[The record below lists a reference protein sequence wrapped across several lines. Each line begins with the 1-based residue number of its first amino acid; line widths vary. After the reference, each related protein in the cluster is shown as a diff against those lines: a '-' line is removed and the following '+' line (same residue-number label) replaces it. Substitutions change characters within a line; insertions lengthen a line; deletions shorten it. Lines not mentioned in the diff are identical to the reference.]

1 MGKQQASDWKIAGI
15 YWFLSA
21 IVAAVLGVALSLA
34 MSIFAT
40 RSGIITNTALFQEMI
55 GLIIPLLGIWAGA
68 MYAGNSVNKRYIIKN
83 KESVTLKA
91 LIWNIVAGAV
101 IIILLIIFGSNWT
114 ITFVGAS
121 LPLAILFGFLW
132 ISFVALFYIFTALK
146 YIKNSD

>member
-1 MGKQQASDWKIAGI
+1 
-15 YWFLSA
+15 
-21 IVAAVLGVALSLA
+21 
-34 MSIFAT
+34 MSIIPKY
-40 RSGIITNTALFQEMI
+40 GIIVSAEWFQKMI
-55 GLIIPLLGIWAGA
+55 IVLLGIWAGA

-91 LIWNIVAGAV
+91 LVWNIAAAAV
-101 IIILLIIFGSNWT
+101 IIILIILLPGTPIISFYG
-114 ITFVGAS
+114 FS

>member
-1 MGKQQASDWKIAGI
+1 MEKQQVSDWKIAGS

-21 IVAAVLGVALSLA
+21 VVAAVLGVVMSLV
-34 MSIFAT
+34 MSIFG
-40 RSGIITNTALFQEMI
+40 RYGIIANTALSKEII
-55 GLIIPLLGIWAGA
+55 GLIIGLFGIWAGA

-91 LIWNIVAGAV
+91 LIWDIAATAV
-101 IIILLIIFGSNWT
+101 IIILIILLPGTRTIFFYGS
-114 ITFVGAS
+114 S